1 MSGNVI
7 DSFLVA
13 LGFQTDTSGAED
25 YKKSLESVGSVLTQ
39 VASAATGIAAAV
51 GWAVHKAAASMGE
64 LYSFAEL
71 NEVSARSLQALGKIA
86 VENDG
91 SLEGMK
97 STVQSLNKVIG
108 EAALGLGRGA
118 MTFEKLN
125 MSAKNADGSVK
136 NVDGILSEVADKMS
150 GLSRQEQ
157 LALGS
162 KLGIDPQFVKVL
174 AQGSENLAQLR
185 QEAELFNPFK
195 EEDYEMADKVDKLF
209 TKATKSIGTF
219 AKQIA
224 VSVFP
229 VIKQMLEGYIAWF
242 KEFRKSGTE
251 TFSTGLKVLVAVLQT
266 MWDWTVRVVTVVRDV
281 VQWFTQFKVVAWA
294 AGAALAG
301 FVAIKTYSFFMD
313 AAKGIIGLT
322 RTLMAFNASA
332 LLIPMLIGGII
343 LAVALL
349 IDEFVNFK
357 EGNDSFLGDLV
368 KEYPALL
375 GIINGISD
383 GVAGVISWMQNL
395 FAGIMPAFTALGGA
409 LGNLF
414 AALWPAISFGVGVIT
429 SLFMGVL
436 QVVMWVMQG
445 IVQIIAFEIE
455 TAAKILTWLVEAI
468 TTAVG
473 AMATSITAVSEWL
486 VSAWQTSVNA
496 VSLAM
501 TWLVGVFD
509 TAWNAI
515 KASFTAV
522 FDWISSKIDA
532 VVGSVKDAVAW
543 VGKVAGLDSVKVAA
557 ATQGSGATGAGTGG
571 AGMGANALAATGALG
586 YAAAGPSVGG
596 STVSNSNNT
605 NVTVPNINITT
616 SDPVKAGQSVR
627 EELNKANR
635 SSVRNGQSAVLL

>member
-13 LGFQTDTSGAED
+13 LGFQTDTSGAEE
-25 YKKSLESVGSVLTQ
+25 YKKSLENIGTVVTQ
-39 VASAATGIAAAV
+39 VTSVATGVATAV
-51 GWAVHKAAASMGE
+51 GWAVHKAAESMGE
-64 LYSFAEL
+64 LYSFSEL
-71 NEVSARSLQALGKIA
+71 NEVSARSMEALGKIA

-108 EAALGLGRGA
+108 EAVLGVGRGA
-118 MTFEKLN
+118 MTFEKLGIA
-125 MSAKNADGSVK
+125 AKNADGSVK
-136 NVDGILSEVADKMS
+136 NVDDLLSDVADKMQ
-150 GLSRQEQ
+150 GMSRQEQ

-266 MWDWTVRVVTVVRDV
+266 MWDWTVRVVSVVRDV
-281 VQWFTQFKVVAWA
+281 VQWLTQFKVVTWA
-294 AGAALAG
+294 AGAALAA

-332 LLIPMLIGGII
+332 LLIPMLVGGII

-368 KEYPALL
+368 KDYPQLL
-375 GIINGISD
+375 TVINAISD
-383 GVAGVISWMQNL
+383 GVAGVINWMQGL
-395 FAGIMPAFTALGGA
+395 FGELMPAFSGLADA

-414 AALWPAISFGVGVIT
+414 AALWPAIQFGFSVIT
-429 SLFMGVL
+429 TMFEGVL
-436 QVVMWVMQG
+436 QVVMWVAKG
-445 IVQIIAFEIE
+445 IVGIIAAEIGLAVKIV
-455 TAAKILTWLVEAI
+455 TGLVNALAATFNWLSDKISSVVGAI
-468 TTAVG
+468 KTAV
-473 AMATSITAVSEWL
+473 E
-486 VSAWQTSVNA
+486 
-496 VSLAM
+496 
-501 TWLVGVFD
+501 
-509 TAWNAI
+509 
-515 KASFTAV
+515 
-522 FDWISSKIDA
+522 
-532 VVGSVKDAVAW
+532 W
-543 VGKVAGLDSVKVAA
+543 VGKVAGLDLVKVAA
-557 ATQGSGATGAGTGG
+557 TAQGSAANPGGTGG
-571 AGMGANALAATGALG
+571 AGMGANTLAASGPLG
-586 YAAAGPSVGG
+586 YAASGPSVGG

-605 NVTVPNINITT
+605 TVTVPNINITT
-616 SDPVKAGQSVR
+616 SDPAKAGQSVR
-627 EELNKANR
+627 EELTKANR
-635 SSVRNGQSAVLL
+635 SAVRNGQSAVLL

>member
-51 GWAVHKAAASMGE
+51 GWAVHKAAESMGE

-71 NEVSARSLQALGKIA
+71 NEVSARSMEALGKIA

-108 EAALGLGRGA
+108 EAVLGVGRGA
-118 MTFEKLN
+118 MTFEKLGIA
-125 MSAKNADGSVK
+125 AKNADGSVK
-136 NVDGILSEVADKMS
+136 NVDDILSEVADKMQ
-150 GLSRQEQ
+150 GMSRQEQ

-174 AQGSENLAQLR
+174 AQGSDNLAQLR

-229 VIKQMLEGYIAWF
+229 VIKQMLEGYISWF
-242 KEFRKSGTE
+242 KEFRKGGAE

-266 MWDWTVRVVTVVRDV
+266 MWDWTVRVATVVRDV
-281 VQWFTQFKVVAWA
+281 VQWFTQFKVVTWA
-294 AGAALAG
+294 AGAALAA

-332 LLIPMLIGGII
+332 LLIPMLVGGII

-368 KEYPALL
+368 KDYPQLL
-375 GIINGISD
+375 TVINAISD

-409 LGNLF
+409 LMNLF
-414 AALWPAISFGVGVIT
+414 NALWPAISFGVGVIT

-436 QVVMWVMQG
+436 QVVAWVMQG

-455 TAAKILTWLVEAI
+455 TAAKIITWLVDAFAGVVNGI
-468 TTAVG
+468 A
-473 AMATSITAVSEWL
+473 
-486 VSAWQTSVNA
+486 SALNV
-496 VSLAM
+496 
-501 TWLVGVFD
+501 LVGLF
-509 TAWNAI
+509 TGAWAAI
-515 KASFTAV
+515 KSSFVSV
-522 FDWISSKIDA
+522 FDWIASKIDS
-532 VVGSVKDAVAW
+532 VVGSVKSAVDW
-543 VGKVAGLDSVKVAA
+543 VSKVTGLGSVQIAA
-557 ATQGSGATGAGTGG
+557 STQGSGAYAGATGG
-571 AGMGANALAATGALG
+571 AGMGANALASNGPLG

>member
-51 GWAVHKAAASMGE
+51 GWAVHKAAESMGE

-71 NEVSARSLQALGKIA
+71 NEVSARSMEALGKIA

-108 EAALGLGRGA
+108 EAVLGVGRGA
-118 MTFEKLN
+118 MTFEKLGIA
-125 MSAKNADGSVK
+125 AKNADGSVK
-136 NVDGILSEVADKMS
+136 NVDDILSDVADKMQ
-150 GLSRQEQ
+150 GMSRQEQ

-281 VQWFTQFKVVAWA
+281 VQWFTQFKVVTWA
-294 AGAALAG
+294 AGAALAA

-368 KEYPALL
+368 KDYPQLL
-375 GIINGISD
+375 TVINAISD
-383 GVAGVISWMQNL
+383 GVAGVINWMQGL
-395 FAGIMPAFTALGGA
+395 FGELMPAFSGLGEA

-414 AALWPAISFGVGVIT
+414 TALWPAIQFGFSVIT
-429 SLFMGVL
+429 TMFEGVL
-436 QVVMWVMQG
+436 QVVMWVAKG
-445 IVQIIAFEIE
+445 IVGIIAAEIGL
-455 TAAKILTWLVEAI
+455 AVKIVTGLVDALAGTFNWLSDKITSVVGAI
-468 TTAVG
+468 KTAV
-473 AMATSITAVSEWL
+473 E
-486 VSAWQTSVNA
+486 
-496 VSLAM
+496 
-501 TWLVGVFD
+501 
-509 TAWNAI
+509 
-515 KASFTAV
+515 
-522 FDWISSKIDA
+522 
-532 VVGSVKDAVAW
+532 W
-543 VGKVAGLDSVKVAA
+543 VGKVAGMDSVKVAA
-557 ATQGSGATGAGTGG
+557 TAQSSGATGAGTGG